1 VHWVDVYDLWEQL
14 KQNCVSLFVGDPS
27 KIKLEVSIQGV
38 GMSEEIPAANLEGK
52 YSQWSEE
59 TLDISTMTSFEEF
72 LMVGGAVEDERTK
85 FLLATL
91 NRYLQTYGTS

>member
-1 VHWVDVYDLWEQL
+1 
-14 KQNCVSLFVGDPS
+14 
-27 KIKLEVSIQGV
+27 
-38 GMSEEIPAANLEGK
+38 
-52 YSQWSEE
+52 
-59 TLDISTMTSFEEF
+59 MTSFEEF